1 MVEWY
6 CQEGVVGHGARMAGR
21 VSKEGPTQ
29 GRGRRGIHRE
39 REKNRGSTILILLLR
54 NIFLPLTAGG
64 KEAGRDGVTLFSL
77 R

>member
-1 MVEWY
+1 M
-6 CQEGVVGHGARMAGR
+6 GHGARMAGR
-21 VSKEGPTQ
+21 DGKKGSTQREGK
-29 GRGRRGIHRE
+29 RGIHRE